1 MRKKRP
7 RTVRLGST
15 EMVSAPGMLR
25 WAMHGYRLKSQRNL
39 MIKVMQAWR
48 GLTRKEWH
56 GVLSGTIPHTIE
68 GDGVVISIGE
78 EVPPCA

>member
-1 MRKKRP
+1 VGKKKP
-7 RTVRLGST
+7 RTVALTST

-25 WAMHGYRLKSQRNL
+25 WAMNGYRLKSQRKV
-39 MIKVMQAWR
+39 MIKVMQAWP

-68 GDGVVISIGE
+68 GDRVIIELGK
-78 EVPPCA
+78 EVPSCD